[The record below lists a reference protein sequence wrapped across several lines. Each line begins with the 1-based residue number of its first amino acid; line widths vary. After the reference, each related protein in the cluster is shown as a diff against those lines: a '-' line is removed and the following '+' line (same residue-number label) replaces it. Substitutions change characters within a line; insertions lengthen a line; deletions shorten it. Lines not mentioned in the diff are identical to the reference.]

1 MQGGIIATAA
11 RQQQQPEV
19 RLIRWPMLTHML
31 TPKEAGMQS
40 GNRARAVIAALLF
53 LLVSG
58 FVSGQAPAGAQ
69 RPIPPPW
76 PSERE
81 KQDEPSGPPMK
92 AILKSQHEQ
101 MKKDV
106 DHLLQLATELKAEVD
121 KTNSDILSLKVIK
134 KAEEIEKLAKKIQNR
149 MKG

>member
-1 MQGGIIATAA
+1 MHKGTQLRAIIVAF
-11 RQQQQPEV
+11 V
-19 RLIRWPMLTHML
+19 
-31 TPKEAGMQS
+31 
-40 GNRARAVIAALLF
+40 LLG
-53 LLVSG
+53 VSV
-58 FVSGQAPAGAQ
+58 FVSGQAPT
-69 RPIPPPW
+69 RPARPTPPPW
-76 PSERE
+76 PSNTEQGE
-81 KQDEPSGPPMK
+81 EAAAPPIK